1 MKKRLI
7 ISLFL
12 LCAAVFSM
20 TSCSKTAKPDTSSSE
35 QAEVQIPEKDADG
48 NDIKVLEVTDSQGV
62 VVTDEN
68 KKPVTEIAAVDKSGN
83 IITDSEGKVS
93 KPKLPEVANKPSG
106 GNNNSNNNSNN
117 GNNNSN
123 NSNNNSNNNNSSNN
137 SNNNNNNN
145 NNNSNN
151 NSDISDDIFV
161 AGDSEYAAFLW
172 FSDAKKSGNDFVFNS
187 VKEDGDVVEMKFK
200 IKSGAKK
207 GKYEI
212 KSINESG
219 HDSAFCDADAKGFDI
234 TFCPGY
240 IGVGTEVS
248 ETAVPDGNTA
258 FVISSASGQ
267 QGDTVTITGSVKNLG
282 EKELAAF
289 NAYIAYDH
297 DALEL
302 VSLNRTGTIASSGDF
317 ASNVKN
323 AE

>member
-20 TSCSKTAKPDTSSSE
+20 TSCSKTAKPDTLSSE

-93 KPKLPEVANKPSG
+93 KPKLPEVTNKPSG
-106 GNNNSNNNSNN
+106 GNNNSNNNNN
-117 GNNNSN
+117 
-123 NSNNNSNNNNSSNN
+123 NNNNSSNN
-137 SNNNNNNN
+137 SNNSNNNN

-172 FSDAKKSGNDFVFNS
+172 FSDTKKSGNDFVFNS

>member
-93 KPKLPEVANKPSG
+93 KPKLPEVTNKPSG

-117 GNNNSN
+117 GNNN
-123 NSNNNSNNNNSSNN
+123 NNNSSNN
-137 SNNNNNNN
+137 SNNNN

-172 FSDAKKSGNDFVFNS
+172 FSDTKKSGNDFVFNS

>member
-20 TSCSKTAKPDTSSSE
+20 TSCSKTAKPNTSSSE

-93 KPKLPEVANKPSG
+93 KPKLPEVTNKPSG
-106 GNNNSNNNSNN
+106 GNNNSNNNNN
-117 GNNNSN
+117 
-123 NSNNNSNNNNSSNN
+123 NNNNSSNN
-137 SNNNNNNN
+137 SNNSNNNN

-172 FSDAKKSGNDFVFNS
+172 FSDTKKSGNDFVFNS

-248 ETAVPDGNTA
+248 ETAVPDGNVA

>member
-1 MKKRLI
+1 
-7 ISLFL
+7 
-12 LCAAVFSM
+12 
-20 TSCSKTAKPDTSSSE
+20 
-35 QAEVQIPEKDADG
+35 
-48 NDIKVLEVTDSQGV
+48 
-62 VVTDEN
+62 
-68 KKPVTEIAAVDKSGN
+68 
-83 IITDSEGKVS
+83 
-93 KPKLPEVANKPSG
+93 
-106 GNNNSNNNSNN
+106 
-117 GNNNSN
+117 
-123 NSNNNSNNNNSSNN
+123 
-137 SNNNNNNN
+137 
-145 NNNSNN
+145 
-151 NSDISDDIFV
+151 
-161 AGDSEYAAFLW
+161 
-172 FSDAKKSGNDFVFNS
+172 
-187 VKEDGDVVEMKFK
+187 MKFK

>member
-93 KPKLPEVANKPSG
+93 KPKLPEVTNKPSG

-117 GNNNSN
+117 GNNN
-123 NSNNNSNNNNSSNN
+123 NNNSSNN
-137 SNNNNNNN
+137 SNNNN

-172 FSDAKKSGNDFVFNS
+172 FSDTKKSGNDFVFNS

-219 HDSAFCDADAKGFDI
+219 HDSAFCDADAQGFDI

-248 ETAVPDGNTA
+248 ETAVPDGNVA

>member
-93 KPKLPEVANKPSG
+93 KPKLPEVTNKPSG

-117 GNNNSN
+117 GNNN
-123 NSNNNSNNNNSSNN
+123 NNNSSNN
-137 SNNNNNNN
+137 SNNNN

-172 FSDAKKSGNDFVFNS
+172 FSDTKKSGNDFVFNA

-248 ETAVPDGNTA
+248 ETAVPDGNVA